1 MFFEGGLRMDQF
13 VGEIRLFAG
22 DYAPDG
28 WALCNGQLVSI
39 SENEI
44 LFSLIGT
51 TYGGDGQT
59 TFALPNFQGRVVV
72 HQGQNPTTGTTFV
85 NGQMGGA
92 ESVTLISSQLPAH
105 THQVKASSLDG
116 TTPSPENAVWAKDI
130 QYSTQPPNGTM
141 NATIVSSVGGNA
153 PHNNVM
159 PFLTISYIIALYGIY
174 PTE

>member
-1 MFFEGGLRMDQF
+1 M
-13 VGEIRLFAG
+13 
-22 DYAPDG
+22 
-28 WALCNGQLVSI
+28 
-39 SENEI
+39 
-44 LFSLIGT
+44 
-51 TYGGDGQT
+51 
-59 TFALPNFQGRVVV
+59 V

-85 NGQMGGA
+85 NGQMGGV

-141 NATIVSSVGGNA
+141 NAAIVSSVGGNA
-153 PHNNVM
+153 AHDNIM

>member
-1 MFFEGGLRMDQF
+1 MDQY

-22 DYAPDG
+22 DYAPEG
-28 WALCNGQLVSI
+28 WALCNGQLLSI
-39 SENEI
+39 FENEV

-72 HQGQNPTTGTTFV
+72 HQGQNPMTGTTFV
-85 NGQMGGA
+85 NGQMGGT

-116 TTPSPENAVWAKDI
+116 TTNSPENAVWAKDI

-141 NATIVSSVGGNA
+141 NPAVVSSVGGNA